1 MDQFRFGPTSRN
13 SYDNLPSLI
22 GDRKRFM
29 ESDKDR
35 ISELP
40 DGILHSIIHRLP
52 SQDEVAQTIAIS
64 RRWETLWRS
73 YPFVEFDLYK
83 ITKCRREFRTEAT
96 IGRFKRQTIRRRRD
110 FQKFT
115 EATINRF
122 TRDSLLRMEILKLSL
137 IGEID
142 EDSFA
147 LYSPL
152 VEQLVDLASRRKA
165 EEVSINVTRCSKG
178 SYRAPYFLLPCTLL
192 CDSAVK
198 NLRFKGIELKWGND
212 HLPLSLK
219 FLRSIYMFDV
229 VIEDERILANLIA
242 SSPLLETMDLF
253 GIPKLSKLHVSN
265 APKLRTLIIN
275 GCEDLKEIEIAA
287 PRLHSLSIHLW
298 AEFRCNIELTTP
310 QLHHLVLGYEHSG
323 TLRVSDVAAVL
334 SKLPSLKSFTLIGC
348 IYNQQD
354 WATLRLS
361 VPKLEEL
368 MLINPYGLSNII
380 IDGGPDLTKFSVE
393 YLESCPAE
401 LQKCEI
407 NHASACRWELHVGRE
422 CYKGSIG
429 PQPWFIQFKNFM
441 MNCPQFRT
449 VYIDRHYYL
458 ITFDEEEVDNSVLPT
473 AIEHLIITAFVTPDM
488 DGHNDFYI
496 FLDGLLWACRP
507 KFICFYCSFSS
518 EILLEEF
525 SSRYLLTKNSE
536 KGVKEH
542 CHRLK
547 DVRIATKEEK
557 EEEVI
562 NASKDMITLLNDPKR
577 VWLLLTWY

>member
-1 MDQFRFGPTSRN
+1 FIVGPILKAPTSLFKPKPCRN
-13 SYDNLPSLI
+13 SYDDLQSLI
-22 GDRKRFM
+22 GDRKPSM
-29 ESDKDR
+29 ESDEDR

-40 DGILHSIIHRLP
+40 DGVLHSIIHCLQSP
-52 SQDEVAQTIAIS
+52 DQEAQTIAIS

-73 YPFVEFDLYK
+73 YPIVEFELYK
-83 ITKCRREFRTEAT
+83 TENCN
-96 IGRFKRQTIRRRRD
+96 RD
-110 FQKFT
+110 FQKFA

-122 TRDSLLRMEILKLSL
+122 TRDSLLRMKILKISMDG
-137 IGEID
+137 IID
-142 EDSFA
+142 EDTFA

-219 FLRSIYMFDV
+219 FLLSIYMFDV

-253 GIPKLSKLHVSN
+253 GIPKLSKLQVSN

-323 TLRVSDVAAVL
+323 TLR
-334 SKLPSLKSFTLIGC
+334 
-348 IYNQQD
+348 D

-393 YLESCPAE
+393 YLESCPAQ

-557 EEEVI
+557 EEELI

>member
-1 MDQFRFGPTSRN
+1 
-13 SYDNLPSLI
+13 
-22 GDRKRFM
+22 M

-83 ITKCRREFRTEAT
+83 ITKCRRDFRTEAT

-165 EEVSINVTRCSKG
+165 EEVSIFASVLKWG
-178 SYRAPYFLLPCTLL
+178 SFPRLCLPCRLL
-192 CDSAVK
+192 SDSAAK
-198 NLRFKGIELKWGND
+198 ILQLKGIELKRGND
-212 HLPLSLK
+212 PLPHSLK
-219 FLRSIYMFDV
+219 FLRSLYIDNV
-229 VIEDERILANLIA
+229 VLEDERILESLIA
-242 SSPLLETMDLF
+242 SSPLIETMDLF
-253 GIPKLSKLHVSN
+253 GISNLSKLQVSN
-265 APKLRTLIIN
+265 VPKLRTLNIN
-275 GCEDLKEIEIAA
+275 YCEDLKEIEITA
-287 PRLHSLSIHLW
+287 PRLHFLHFSV
-298 AEFRCNIELTTP
+298 FRCKIEITAP
-310 QLHHLVLGYEHSG
+310 QLHLLEISDEEYG
-323 TLRVSDVAAVL
+323 TLRDS
-334 SKLPSLKSFTLIGC
+334 T
-348 IYNQQD
+348 
-354 WATLRLS
+354 TLRLS

-368 MLINPYGLSNII
+368 TLINPYGLSNIH
-380 IDGGPDLTKFSVE
+380 IDAGPDLTKFSVE
-393 YLESCPAE
+393 YDESCPKE

-407 NHASACRWELHVGRE
+407 NHAGACRWELHIGEE
-422 CYKGSIG
+422 CHYYSID
-429 PQPWFIQFKNFM
+429 PQLWFPQFKNFLVRF
-441 MNCPQFRT
+441 PQFRT
-449 VYIDRHYYL
+449 VYIDRVEYDM
-458 ITFDEEEVDNSVLPT
+458 ITFDQNGVDNSVLPT
-473 AIEHLIITAFVTPDM
+473 AIDHLVIKGDM
-488 DGHNDFYI
+488 RLDGNFYT
-496 FLDGLLWACRP
+496 FLDGLLWVCRP
-507 KFICFYCSFSS
+507 KFICCPKFICFGCSFSF

-525 SSRYLLTKNSE
+525 SSRYMLAKNSE

-547 DVRIATKEEK
+547 DVKIATKEEMK
-557 EEEVI
+557 EEFI
-562 NASKDMITLLNDPKR
+562 SASKDMITLLNCSWK
-577 VWLLLTWY
+577 VWLRLTWY

>member
-1 MDQFRFGPTSRN
+1 
-13 SYDNLPSLI
+13 
-22 GDRKRFM
+22 M
-29 ESDKDR
+29 ESDEDL

-40 DGILHSIIHRLP
+40 DGVLHSIIHCLQSP
-52 SQDEVAQTIAIS
+52 DQEAQTIAIS

-73 YPFVEFDLYK
+73 YPIVEFELYK
-83 ITKCRREFRTEAT
+83 TENCN
-96 IGRFKRQTIRRRRD
+96 RD
-110 FQKFT
+110 FQKFA

-122 TRDSLLRMEILKLSL
+122 TRDSLLRMKILKISMDG
-137 IGEID
+137 IID

-253 GIPKLSKLHVSN
+253 GIPKLSKLQVSD
-265 APKLRTLIIN
+265 APKLRTFGIY
-275 GCEDLKEIEIAA
+275 GCNDLKEIEIAA
-287 PRLHSLSIHLW
+287 PRLNSLSIHLW
-298 AEFRCNIELTTP
+298 AEFRCKIELTAP
-310 QLHHLVLGYEHSG
+310 QLHQLEIADEHSG

-334 SKLPSLKSFTLIGC
+334 SKLPSLKSFTLIVC

-368 MLINPYGLSNII
+368 MLINLYGLSNII

-393 YLESCPAE
+393 FAESCPTE

-407 NHASACRWELHVGRE
+407 NHAGACRWELHVGRE
-422 CYKGSIG
+422 CGTTFVN
-429 PQPWFIQFKNFM
+429 PQLWFAQFKNFIVR
-441 MNCPQFRT
+441 CPQFRT
-449 VYIDRHYYL
+449 VYIDRSDYY
-458 ITFDEEEVDNSVLPT
+458 
-473 AIEHLIITAFVTPDM
+473 M
-488 DGHNDFYI
+488 
-496 FLDGLLWACRP
+496 
-507 KFICFYCSFSS
+507 
-518 EILLEEF
+518 
-525 SSRYLLTKNSE
+525 
-536 KGVKEH
+536 
-542 CHRLK
+542 
-547 DVRIATKEEK
+547 
-557 EEEVI
+557 
-562 NASKDMITLLNDPKR
+562 
-577 VWLLLTWY
+577 